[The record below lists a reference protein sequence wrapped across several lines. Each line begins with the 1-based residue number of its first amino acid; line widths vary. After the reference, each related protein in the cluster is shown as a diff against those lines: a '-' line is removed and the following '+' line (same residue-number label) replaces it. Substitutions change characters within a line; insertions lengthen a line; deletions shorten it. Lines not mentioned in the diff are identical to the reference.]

1 MKVILTPFYVILF
14 LYLFR
19 LFFSSFP
26 FGKLVRDVGC
36 GMAFESIVDAWCLF
50 SYVCSSFQC
59 VHGFLYWQSMSIDL
73 DHLTS
78 HQKLTGIMKDLIAFC
93 ICRPCV
99 LSSSDANA
107 TVRRHMTS
115 TCGNTIASFQSS
127 SATML
132 VKAMCVGT
140 RVLTAVG
147 QAIKNIAT
155 TFLGRCTLLSSL
167 WSLTLWGL
175 TLWGLTLLL
184 LSLWRLC
191 VTGHLLLLLLLHING
206 VGPHCTVEHFLTFGT
221 QSSLFART
229 GPGRP
234 SSPTLGRCFDN
245 LTATNVVVTAICQV
259 GQRDDGTVTS
269 IAERGRTSRFVHP
282 RVRVGVVVKSNGF
295 RLRR

>member
-1 MKVILTPFYVILF
+1 MKKVHLWYYCSVITKNEGNTHSFLCNTVSLF
-14 LYLFR
+14 ISFI
-19 LFFSSFP
+19 FFSTFP

-132 VKAMCVGT
+132 VKAMFVGT

-147 QAIKNIAT
+147 QAIKILPPLFWGDA
-155 TFLGRCTLLSSL
+155 RCCLP
-167 WSLTLWGL
+167 
-175 TLWGLTLLL
+175 
-184 LSLWRLC
+184 C
-191 VTGHLLLLLLLHING
+191 
-206 VGPHCTVEHFLTFGT
+206 GT
-221 QSSLFART
+221 
-229 GPGRP
+229 
-234 SSPTLGRCFDN
+234 
-245 LTATNVVVTAICQV
+245 
-259 GQRDDGTVTS
+259 
-269 IAERGRTSRFVHP
+269 
-282 RVRVGVVVKSNGF
+282 
-295 RLRR
+295 